1 MALFMGQF
9 LISGELLN
17 KVAAPLLKKQYRFLR
32 ELSFRIVDDFVMAEI
47 AGRYNL
53 LGFKGFVAVHLL
65 EFFFARTVCRI
76 DLRLSVEMRP
86 RFLKPLLMSLLK
98 KKLSRRPG
106 VSWSGSRL
114 RLEPAEM
121 PFFSQINEKPAWRE
135 LFSILEITRDGQDS
149 RGLLFNLY
157 LHEPY

>member
-65 EFFFARTVCRI
+65 EFFFARYRLPDRPALICRNAAT
-76 DLRLSVEMRP
+76 LSKAAAHEFAKEKIIPPARSELVGEP
-86 RFLKPLLMSLLK
+86 FTAGAGGDALFL
-98 KKLSRRPG
+98 
-106 VSWSGSRL
+106 
-114 RLEPAEM
+114 AD
-121 PFFSQINEKPAWRE
+121 Q
-135 LFSILEITRDGQDS
+135 
-149 RGLLFNLY
+149 
-157 LHEPY
+157 